1 MARQGKKY
9 LAALEK
15 VDQDRLYEPRE
26 AIELL
31 KSIAFAKF
39 NETVEVHC
47 RLNIDP
53 RHSDQQVRSTVL
65 LPNGLG
71 KTVRILAFVEGEA
84 VQIAKDAGVD
94 IIADDEIINKI
105 EKEGWLEFDA
115 ALAIPSMMRK
125 IGRLGKSLGRRGLM
139 PSPKSGT
146 VVQPEDL
153 AQAVQEARAGRVA
166 YRNDKTGNI
175 HVPVGRVGFEV
186 THIEENMAAFME
198 SLRASRPAAVKGA
211 FVKRC
216 VITSTMAPG
225 IRVEPNSAI
234 NMNVVAE

>member
-1 MARQGKKY
+1 MARHGKKY

-15 VDQDRLYEPRE
+15 VDQERLYEPRE
-26 AIELL
+26 ALELL

-71 KTVRILAFVEGEA
+71 KEVRILAFVEGEA
-84 VQIAKDAGVD
+84 VQLAKDAGVD
-94 IIADDEIINKI
+94 IIADDEIIAKI
-105 EKEGWLEFDA
+105 EKEGWVDFDA

-125 IGRLGKSLGRRGLM
+125 ISRLGKTLGRRGLM

-175 HVPVGRVGFEV
+175 HVPIGRVGFEV
-186 THIEENMAAFME
+186 VKLEENMAAFME
-198 SLRASRPAAVKGA
+198 SLRGTRPSAVKGA
-211 FVKRC
+211 FIKRC

-225 IRVEPNSAI
+225 VRVEPNSAL
-234 NMNVVAE
+234 NMAIVTE